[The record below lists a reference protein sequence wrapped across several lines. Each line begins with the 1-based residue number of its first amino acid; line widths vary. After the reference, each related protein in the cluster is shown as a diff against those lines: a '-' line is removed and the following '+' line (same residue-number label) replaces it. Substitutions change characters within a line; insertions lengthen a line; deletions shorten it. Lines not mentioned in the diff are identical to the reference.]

1 LHFNNEIKQLIVIYS
16 RRMDDDYHAVSLY
29 VNNEKWNILLL
40 NVKKWISLLL
50 TMDLTVKKL
59 SLDSL
64 PEIFVSSKPMSSA
77 VSKAVKSGRLRKI
90 GSRLYT
96 KKMTELPEQI
106 VKRNW
111 HALLKDYF
119 PDALISDRTALENRP
134 AADGSVF
141 IISSGTRPVSLP
153 GITFRPRKGHP
164 PLQNDPPFLG
174 DIRLCSAPRAWL
186 ENMRSSRKRGAEVA
200 RTLSRSEL
208 EERLDGLL
216 RQGGEAALNRLRDD
230 ARDASRTLGME
241 EEFRILDELISAFLG
256 TREAKLET
264 GVAQA
269 RKRGLPYDPDRLALF
284 EALFEE
290 LRARAPVTRPAG
302 RMVDSAKTNLAFFEA
317 YFSNYIEGTEFAI
330 EEAVDIVFNG
340 VIPRER
346 PEDAHDIL
354 GTFRIVSN
362 NTQLARTPRDFK
374 SFVSLMKER
383 HAACMEMRKDKMP
396 GQFKSKENRAGST
409 FFVAPDLVLGT
420 LEKGFEICRAVEL
433 ALHRAI
439 FMMFLVSEVHPF
451 VDGNGRVARIMM
463 NAELVAQDEQKIII
477 PTVYRNN
484 YVSALKALSQSGKS
498 TPIVQV
504 LDFAQRYTTAI
515 PWEEF
520 DRAREELQSTHAFLD
535 ANEAEDRGIRLIMPK
550 EVRA

>member
-1 LHFNNEIKQLIVIYS
+1 MALT
-16 RRMDDDYHAVSLY
+16 D
-29 VNNEKWNILLL
+29 
-40 NVKKWISLLL
+40 KKSP
-50 TMDLTVKKL
+50 L
-59 SLDSL
+59 SLENL

-77 VSKAVKSGRLRKI
+77 VSKAVKSGRLLKI

-96 KKMTELPEQI
+96 KNVTEPPEQI
-106 VKRNW
+106 VRRNW

-153 GITFRPRKGHP
+153 GIAFRPRKGHP
-164 PLQNDPPFLG
+164 PLQNDLPFLG

-186 ENMRSSRKRGAEVA
+186 ENMRPSRKRGGEVA
-200 RTLSRSEL
+200 RTLSRPEL
-208 EERLDGLL
+208 EQRLDSLL
-216 RQGGEAALNRLRDD
+216 RQGGEASLNRLRDD
-230 ARDASRTLGME
+230 ARDASRQLGMAG
-241 EEFRILDELISAFLG
+241 EFRLLDELIGTFLG
-256 TREAKLET
+256 TRETYLET
-264 GVAQA
+264 SVAQA
-269 RKRGLPYDPDRLALF
+269 RKRGRPYDPDRLGLF
-284 EALFEE
+284 QALFEE

-302 RMVDSAKTNLAFFEA
+302 RMADSAKTNLAFFEA

-330 EEAVDIVFNG
+330 EEAVDIVFHG

-362 NTQLARTPRDFK
+362 HTEMARTPRDFD
-374 SFVSLMKER
+374 SFVALLKER
-383 HAACMEMRKDKMP
+383 HAACMEMRQDKMP

-409 FFVAPDLVLGT
+409 FFVASDLVLGT
-420 LEKGFEICRAVEL
+420 LEKGFEICRGLEL

-451 VDGNGRVARIMM
+451 VDGNGRIARIMM
-463 NAELVAQDEQKIII
+463 NAELVARDEQKIII

-484 YVSALKALSQSGKS
+484 YVSGLKALSQSGKS
-498 TPIVQV
+498 TPVIQV
-504 LDFAQRYTTAI
+504 LDFAQKYTVSI
-515 PWEEF
+515 RWEEF
-520 DRAREELQSTHAFLD
+520 DTARADLQATHAFLD
-535 ANEAEDRGIRLIMPK
+535 ANEAEDKGIRLILPK
-550 EVRA
+550 EARQ